1 MARWQSGLRFV
12 VSLLLLTVCLLLS
25 LVLPAHALDQPLA
38 PPDRASPQATLHSFI
53 DNVNEGFA
61 IVDGAYQDYLAE
73 PGLLPSAAVRAQA
86 EPGLIIFDRAT
97 ACLDTSEVPSRL
109 ERDVGIAGTILL
121 KEILDRIP
129 LPPDSKIP
137 DAEAVEYD
145 PDLVRWTIPDTEIQL
160 VKIADGPLA
169 GEFLFSAATVA
180 RLDEFYE
187 KVKTLPY
194 RATGTEGFYDLYIA
208 NPGQILSSKW
218 IQRLPPILK
227 RIYGGQALWQWLSLV
242 VIMLLVVGLP
252 YQVLRWSWRRMA
264 TIEPPQR
271 TWETLVPASAA
282 IVGLIVVNYI
292 IDAWINITGNML
304 FLSLIVLE
312 TTLWTVVAITL
323 FLLGNA
329 VAETLISSP
338 NINPQG
344 LDASMIRTVAR
355 LLSSGVGTVILVL
368 GIERVGISLVPVLAG
383 LGIGGL
389 ALALAARP
397 TLENVIAG
405 LILLV
410 DRPVSVGERCYF
422 EGQEG
427 TIEEIGLRSTRI
439 RALDG
444 DLISLPN
451 SKFSELQLTNRTR
464 RDRILLHQ
472 ALGLRYETTSEQL
485 RQVLIQLR
493 ELIVSHP
500 RLLELKGSDR
510 EARVRF
516 VKYGDYSLD
525 IEIFVYVDT
534 GFLSEFLRIQEEILL
549 TIKEIVA
556 AAGTDFAFPS
566 QTMYLAQDS
575 GLGQALEQ
583 KD

>member
-1 MARWQSGLRFV
+1 MTRWQSGLRFV

-25 LVLPAHALDQPLA
+25 LVLTTHALDQPLA
-38 PPDRASPQATLHSFI
+38 PPDRSSPQATLHSFI

-73 PGLLPSAAVRAQA
+73 PGLLPSATVRAQA

-109 ERDVGIAGTILL
+109 ERDVAISGTILL

-129 LPPDSKIP
+129 LPPDSQIP
-137 DAEAVEYD
+137 DVEAVEHE
-145 PDLVRWTIPDTEIQL
+145 PDLVRWTIPNTEIHL
-160 VKIADGPLA
+160 VKITDGPLA

-180 RLDEFYE
+180 RLKEFYE

-194 RATGTEGFYDLYIA
+194 RASETEGFYDLYIA

-218 IQRLPPILK
+218 IQRLPPLLK
-227 RIYGGQALWQWLSLV
+227 RLYGGQALWQWLSMV
-242 VIMLLVVGLP
+242 MVLLLAVWLP
-252 YQVLRWSWRRMA
+252 YQVLQWSWRRMA
-264 TIEPPQR
+264 TVEPPQR
-271 TWETLVPASAA
+271 TWETLIPAGVA
-282 IVGLIVVNYI
+282 IVNLIVVNYI

-422 EGQEG
+422 GGQEG

-485 RQVLIQLR
+485 HQVLTQLR
-493 ELIVSHP
+493 ELIVTHP

-534 GFLSEFLRIQEEILL
+534 GLLSEFLRIQEEILL
-549 TIKEIVA
+549 IIKEIVA

-575 GLGQALEQ
+575 GVGQMFEGES
-583 KD
+583 